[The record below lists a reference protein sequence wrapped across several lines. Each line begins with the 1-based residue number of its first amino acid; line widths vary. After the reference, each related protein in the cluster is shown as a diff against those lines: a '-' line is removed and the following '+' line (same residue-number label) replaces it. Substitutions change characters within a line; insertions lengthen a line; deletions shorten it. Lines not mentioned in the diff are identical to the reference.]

1 MIAHSP
7 KIILGTGSISVCDFI
22 HSSNPYENDVA
33 TRNYFDVSNS
43 WSIKSD
49 SRRIHTNPYSRRGPV
64 RGINRILTMMTL
76 LTKFGAQLLH
86 ASNKLADQIVSTR
99 NMPMFGNISGENT
112 NAHYISKN
120 KQEKQMEYI

>member
-22 HSSNPYENDVA
+22 HSSSPYENDVA

-49 SRRIHTNPYSRRGPV
+49 SRRIHTTPYSRRGPV

-76 LTKFGAQLLH
+76 LTKLGAQSLFVRMT
-86 ASNKLADQIVSTR
+86 LADNIVSRT
-99 NMPMFGNISGENT
+99 MPANGNGLGGHKYDSIL
-112 NAHYISKN
+112 
-120 KQEKQMEYI
+120 QQMEKDKTNM

>member
-76 LTKFGAQLLH
+76 LTKLGAQSLFVRMT
-86 ASNKLADQIVSTR
+86 LADNIVSRT
-99 NMPMFGNISGENT
+99 MPANGNGLGGRKYDSIL
-112 NAHYISKN
+112 
-120 KQEKQMEYI
+120 QQMEKDKTNM